1 MFHEAWTS
9 KHNVKNEEHVYL
21 NSSLHNHKLLWKL
34 RNFLNE
40 CKECEINT
48 HKLEQDHCQN
58 SKHYIANVMEVTH
71 ALEGIMSFVT
81 NKFMGTNSKWL
92 YVWL

>member
-1 MFHEAWTS
+1 
-9 KHNVKNEEHVYL
+9 
-21 NSSLHNHKLLWKL
+21 
-34 RNFLNE
+34 
-40 CKECEINT
+40 
-48 HKLEQDHCQN
+48 LEQDHCEN
-58 SKHYIANVMEVTH
+58 SKHYIANVMEDTH